1 VESYASGDLRHS
13 RLSQHAAGDR
23 HVDRIP
29 TTVPLRLPGLH
40 VFSPF
45 GGRGLA
51 MLQAR
56 GGLHG
61 E

>member
-1 VESYASGDLRHS
+1 MSPAWRDASSLPPRPPGPNNPAQ
-13 RLSQHAAGDR
+13 SQDPHP
-23 HVDRIP
+23 I
-29 TTVPLRLPGLH
+29 PLRLLGLH